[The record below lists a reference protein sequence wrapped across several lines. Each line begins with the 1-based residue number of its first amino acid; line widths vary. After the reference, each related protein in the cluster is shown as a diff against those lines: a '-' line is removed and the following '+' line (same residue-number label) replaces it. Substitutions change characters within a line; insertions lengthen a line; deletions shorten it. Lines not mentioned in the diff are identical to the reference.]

1 VKGFYVRVSILL
13 WSLALNISERVQ
25 NLEYAIRDV
34 VGHARELEKKGRDVI
49 YLNIGDP
56 LLFDFETPEHVK
68 AALIQAVKDGFNRY
82 SPSEGLPELRDS
94 ICEKEKEVGGIDV
107 LPENVI
113 ISNGVSEGI
122 QMVLGALVDTGSEIL
137 VPGPAYPPYISY
149 TEFFGGKAVLYR
161 TIEEDGWQP
170 DLDDVRAKL
179 SDSTRALVIINPNN
193 PCGALY
199 DKKVVKELTD
209 MAGEYGIPVI
219 SDEIY
224 NQLAYDELV
233 STANIAKDVPV
244 IGLNGFSKVYLM
256 TGWRLGYVFFTGQ
269 NEQLLE
275 ELQENIIKEARIR
288 LSANTPVQKAAVAAL
303 KGPQTHISR
312 MVEKLRERRDF
323 SYKRL
328 NEIDGISCAEPKGAF
343 YFFPKVEGV
352 GSMWANDMAF
362 VRDLLENTGI
372 VFVHGSGFGTEY
384 GSGHFRGVFLP
395 PIETL
400 EKSFNRLE
408 DFMSKKGQ

>member
-1 VKGFYVRVSILL
+1 
-13 WSLALNISERVQ
+13 LNISERVQ

-34 VGHARELEKKGRDVI
+34 VGHARKLEKKGRDVI

-68 AALIQAVKDGFNRY
+68 EALIQAVKDDLNRY
-82 SPSEGLPELRDS
+82 SPSEGLPELRDA
-94 ICEKEKEVGGIDV
+94 ICEKEKNVGGIDV

-113 ISNGVSEGI
+113 VSNGVSEGI
-122 QMVLGALVDTGSEIL
+122 QMVLGALVDDGSEVL

-170 DLDDVRAKL
+170 DLDDVRAKIN
-179 SDSTRALVIINPNN
+179 SSTRALVVINPNN

-199 DKKVVKELTD
+199 DKKVVKALTD
-209 MAGEYGIPVI
+209 LAGEYGIPVI

-224 NQLAYDELV
+224 NQLAYGELV
-233 STANIAKDVPV
+233 STANVAKDVPV

-269 NEQLLE
+269 DEKLLE

-303 KGPQTHISR
+303 RGPQTHIPR
-312 MVEKLRERRDF
+312 MVEKLRKRRDF

-352 GSMWANDMAF
+352 GSLWESDMAF

-372 VFVHGSGFGTEY
+372 VFVHGSGFGSAY

-400 EKSFNRLE
+400 EKSFNRLD
-408 DFMSKKGQ
+408 DFMTKKGK

>member
-1 VKGFYVRVSILL
+1 M
-13 WSLALNISERVQ
+13 NITERVQ

-56 LLFDFETPEHVK
+56 LLFDFATPENIK
-68 AALIQAVKDGFNRY
+68 AALIQAVKEGFNAY
-82 SPSEGLPELRDS
+82 SPSEGILELREA
-94 ICEKEKEVGGIDV
+94 ICEKEKRVGDIDV

-122 QMVLGALVDTGSEIL
+122 QMVLGALVDNGSEIM

-149 TEFFGGKAVLYR
+149 TEFFGGKAVQYR
-161 TIEEDGWQP
+161 TSEENGWQP
-170 DLDDVRAKL
+170 NLDDVRSKVN
-179 SDSTRALVIINPNN
+179 DSTRAIVIINPNN

-199 DKKVVKELTD
+199 DKKIVKAMADL
-209 MAGEYGIPVI
+209 AGEYNIPVI

-224 NQLAYDELV
+224 DQIAYDEPV
-233 STANIAKDVPV
+233 STANVAKDVPV

-256 TGWRLGYVFFTGQ
+256 TGWRLGYVYFTGQ
-269 NEQLLE
+269 DEEMLE
-275 ELQENIIKEARIR
+275 ELREHVTKEARIR
-288 LSANTPVQKAAVAAL
+288 LSANTPVQKAAVEAL
-303 KGPQTHISR
+303 RGPQNHISR
-312 MVEKLRERRDF
+312 MVKKLRERRDY
-323 SYKRL
+323 SHKRL
-328 NEIDGISCAEPKGAF
+328 NKIDGISCAEPKGAF
-343 YFFPKVEGV
+343 YFFPKVDGI
-352 GSMWANDMAF
+352 GSRWVNDMAF

-372 VFVHGSGFGTEY
+372 VFVHGSGFGAAY

-400 EKSFNRLE
+400 ERTFDRLDSF
-408 DFMSKKGQ
+408 MAQKGR

>member
-1 VKGFYVRVSILL
+1 MKGFYVRAFILL
-13 WSLALNISERVQ
+13 WSLPLNISERVQ
-25 NLEYAIRDV
+25 KLEYAIRDV

-56 LLFDFETPEHVK
+56 LLFDFQTPEHVK
-68 AALIQAVKDGFNRY
+68 AALIQAVKDDLNRY
-82 SPSEGLPELRDS
+82 SPSEGLPELRDA
-94 ICEKEKEVGGIDV
+94 ICEKEKKISDIDIS
-107 LPENVI
+107 PENVI

-122 QMVLGALVDTGSEIL
+122 QMVLGALVDDGSEIL

-161 TIEEDGWQP
+161 IIEEDGWQP
-170 DLDDVRAKL
+170 DLDDVRTKI
-179 SDSTRALVIINPNN
+179 SDSTRGLVIINPNN

-199 DKKVVKELTD
+199 DKKVVKALTD
-209 MAGEYGIPVI
+209 VAGEYDIPLI

-233 STANIAKDVPV
+233 STAKVANDVPV

-256 TGWRLGYVFFTGQ
+256 TGWRLGYIFFTGQ
-269 NEQLLE
+269 DEKLLKKLGE
-275 ELQENIIKEARIR
+275 HITKEARIR
-288 LSANTPVQKAAVAAL
+288 LSANTPVQKAAVEAL
-303 KGPQTHISR
+303 RGPQTHISS
-312 MVEKLRERRDF
+312 MVEKLRKRRDF

-328 NEIDGISCAEPKGAF
+328 NEINGISCTEPKGAF

-352 GSMWANDMAF
+352 GSNWENDMAF

-384 GSGHFRGVFLP
+384 GSRHFRGVFLP

-400 EKSFNRLE
+400 EKSFDRLD
-408 DFMSKKGQ
+408 DFMTKKG

>member
-1 VKGFYVRVSILL
+1 MKGFYVRVSILL
-13 WSLALNISERVQ
+13 WSLPLNISKRVQ

-68 AALIQAVKDGFNRY
+68 EALIQAVKDNLNRY
-82 SPSEGLPELRDS
+82 APSEGLPELRDA
-94 ICEKEKEVGGIDV
+94 ICEKEKKVAGIDV

-113 ISNGVSEGI
+113 VSNGVSEGI
-122 QMVLGALVDTGSEIL
+122 QMVLGALVDAGSEVL

-161 TIEEDGWQP
+161 TVEEDGWQP
-170 DLDDVRAKL
+170 DLDDVRAKI
-179 SDSTRALVIINPNN
+179 SDSTRAMVIINPNN

-199 DKKVVKELTD
+199 NKKLVKALTD
-209 MAGEYGIPVI
+209 LAGEYDIPVV

-233 STANIAKDVPV
+233 STAKVAKDVPV

-256 TGWRLGYVFFTGQ
+256 TGWRLGYIFFTGQ
-269 NEQLLE
+269 DEKLLE
-275 ELQENIIKEARIR
+275 KLQENIVKEARIR
-288 LSANTPVQKAAVAAL
+288 LSANTPVQKAAVEAL
-303 KGPQTHISR
+303 RGPQTHIPC
-312 MVEKLRERRDF
+312 MVEKLRKRRDF

-352 GSMWANDMAF
+352 GSTWENDLAF
-362 VRDLLENTGI
+362 IRDLLENTGI
-372 VFVHGSGFGTEY
+372 VFVHGSGFGSEY

-400 EKSFNRLE
+400 EKSFGRLD
-408 DFMSKKGQ
+408 DFMTKKGK

>member
-1 VKGFYVRVSILL
+1 L
-13 WSLALNISERVQ
+13 WSLDLNISKRVQ

-34 VGHARELEKKGRDVI
+34 VGHARKLEKKGRDVI

-68 AALIQAVKDGFNRY
+68 AALIQAVKDDFNEY
-82 SPSEGLPELRDS
+82 SPSEGLPELRDA
-94 ICEKEKEVGGIDV
+94 ICEKEKKIGDIDV

-113 ISNGVSEGI
+113 VSNGVSEGI
-122 QMVLGALVDTGSEIL
+122 QMVLAALVDDGSEIL

-170 DLDDVRAKL
+170 DLEDVRAKI
-179 SDSTRALVIINPNN
+179 SDSTRALVVINPNN

-199 DKKVVKELTD
+199 DKKIVKALTD

-233 STANIAKDVPV
+233 STAKIAKDVPV

-269 NEQLLE
+269 DEQLLE
-275 ELQENIIKEARIR
+275 ELRENITKEARIR

-303 KGPQTHISR
+303 RGPQTHISS
-312 MVEKLRERRDF
+312 MVKKLRERRDF

-328 NEIDGISCAEPKGAF
+328 NEIDGISCTEPKGAF

-352 GSMWANDMAF
+352 GSRWENDMAF
-362 VRDLLENTGI
+362 VSDLLEHTGI
-372 VFVHGSGFGTEY
+372 VFVHGSGFGITY

-395 PIETL
+395 PIDVL
-400 EKSFNRLE
+400 KKSFDRL
-408 DFMSKKGQ
+408 DSYMTKKGQ

>member
-1 VKGFYVRVSILL
+1 MKGFYVRTSILL
-13 WSLALNISERVQ
+13 WSLPLNISKRVQ

-68 AALIQAVKDGFNRY
+68 AALIQAVKDDFNEY
-82 SPSEGLPELRDS
+82 SPSEGLPELRDA
-94 ICEKEKEVGGIDV
+94 ICEKEKKVGDIDV

-113 ISNGVSEGI
+113 VSNGVSEGI
-122 QMVLGALVDTGSEIL
+122 QMVLAALVDDGSEIL

-170 DLDDVRAKL
+170 DLDDVRAKIN
-179 SDSTRALVIINPNN
+179 DSTRALVVINPNN

-199 DKKVVKELTD
+199 DKKVVKALTD

-256 TGWRLGYVFFTGQ
+256 TGWRLGYVFFTGR
-269 NEQLLE
+269 NEHLLD
-275 ELQENIIKEARIR
+275 ELRENITKEARIR

-303 KGPQTHISR
+303 RGPQTHISS
-312 MVEKLRERRDF
+312 MVKKLRERRDF

-328 NEIDGISCAEPKGAF
+328 NEIDGISCTEPKGAF

-352 GSMWANDMAF
+352 GSRWVNDMAF
-362 VRDLLENTGI
+362 VSDLLDNTGI
-372 VFVHGSGFGTEY
+372 VFVHGSGFGTAY

-395 PIETL
+395 PINVL
-400 EKSFNRLE
+400 EKSFDRL
-408 DFMSKKGQ
+408 DSFMTKKGQ

>member
-1 VKGFYVRVSILL
+1 M
-13 WSLALNISERVQ
+13 NISKRVQ

-68 AALIQAVKDGFNRY
+68 EALIQAVKDNLNRY
-82 SPSEGLPELRDS
+82 SPSEGLPELRDA
-94 ICEKEKEVGGIDV
+94 ICEKEKKISCIDV

-122 QMVLGALVDTGSEIL
+122 QMVLGALVDDGSEIL

-170 DLDDVRAKL
+170 DLDDVRAKIN
-179 SDSTRALVIINPNN
+179 DSTRAIVIINPNN

-199 DKKVVKELTD
+199 DKKVVKALTD
-209 MAGEYGIPVI
+209 MAGEYDIPLI

-233 STANIAKDVPV
+233 STANVAKDVPV

-256 TGWRLGYVFFTGQ
+256 TGWRLGYIFFTGQ
-269 NEQLLE
+269 DEHLLD
-275 ELQENIIKEARIR
+275 ELREHITKEARIR

-303 KGPQTHISR
+303 RGPQTHIPS
-312 MVEKLRERRDF
+312 MVKKLRERRDF

-352 GSMWANDMAF
+352 GSLWENDMAF

-372 VFVHGSGFGTEY
+372 VFVHGSGFGTAY

-400 EKSFNRLE
+400 EKSFDRL
-408 DFMSKKGQ
+408 DGFMTKKAK